1 VHELLGLA
9 NAPLESEL
17 KPTVPVGVL
26 AVPVSVSETVAVH
39 VDAEPTTTGFGAHD
53 TPVEVERV
61 LTVSRV
67 VPELIPWAPSPP

>member
-1 VHELLGLA
+1 LA
-9 NAPLESEL
+9 NEPLEPEPKL
-17 KPTVPVGVL
+17 TVPVGVA
-26 AVPVSVSETVAVH
+26 AVPESVSVTVAVH
-39 VDAEPTTTGFGAHD
+39 VDGEPTTTGFGAHD